1 MLQSAFYWGYA
12 IGQLPASRLGQYYG
26 AKWLFGLSILISS
39 VLTLLVPVA
48 SRSSFGMALLIRVLI
63 GFFES
68 AGFPSAY
75 HFFPT
80 WLPLAEKTFLI
91 PFIVSGTF
99 VGMILGFSISGVLA
113 NTQIMID
120 GEDWGGW
127 QSIFY
132 LFGLLGVLWFPIWAY
147 AAHESPE
154 VHPSITPEEILFINQ
169 GLSTLNS
176 LYVF

>member
-1 MLQSAFYWGYA
+1 MKDDLDWTESQKGLVLSAFYWGYA

-39 VLTLLVPVA
+39 ILTLLVPVA
-48 SRSSFGMALLIRVLI
+48 SRSSFGMALFIRVLI

-99 VGMILGFSISGVLA
+99 VGMIMGFSIS
-113 NTQIMID
+113 
-120 GEDWGGW
+120 
-127 QSIFY
+127 
-132 LFGLLGVLWFPIWAY
+132 
-147 AAHESPE
+147 
-154 VHPSITPEEILFINQ
+154 
-169 GLSTLNS
+169 
-176 LYVF
+176 